1 MSKGRRVS
9 RFHRSVVVAGLA
21 LIASAG
27 VLAFQ
32 QTPVFRSEANYI
44 EVTARVVN
52 REGKLVEGL
61 TAADFEIREDHR
73 RERVE
78 TAFRVS
84 LTTPWNASGASR
96 TVLYRPDLAKDLQV
110 AEGRIYLLYLNAV
123 ETDHI
128 VFTRHAAHDFVDSYL
143 MPDDVVALWS
153 QAGGL
158 MTFTNDKTRLHRAIE
173 SFLGTNDAM
182 TGRVPNTKDLGGIEP
197 RINSALDWFSS
208 VQGRKKAMLLFSAGW
223 AGIGPV
229 FSDSAPAISTQTGL
243 VDRPDVQIYIV
254 DTRGL
259 LTPSAHNL
267 TRTSTGPDAAAN
279 ATASHNADFDS
290 INSLRWL
297 AEDTGGFAIVNHNTF
312 RDGFRRI
319 VEENSEYYVLGYQS
333 SAKHRPNWDYREIS
347 VRVTKPGLSGV
358 RVQARR
364 GYVAR

>member
-1 MSKGRRVS
+1 MSKGIVLAALAVS
-9 RFHRSVVVAGLA
+9 
-21 LIASAG
+21 ASAG
-27 VLAFQ
+27 VFAFQ
-32 QTPVFRSEANYI
+32 QAPVFRSEANYV
-44 EVTARVVN
+44 EVTARVVD
-52 REGKLVEGL
+52 RDGKLVEGL

-73 RERVE
+73 KERVE
-78 TAFRVS
+78 TAFRVH
-84 LTTPWNASGASR
+84 LPTPWSASGVARS
-96 TVLYRPDLAKDLQV
+96 VLYRPNLPKDLQV

-123 ETDHI
+123 QTDHI
-128 VFTRHAAHDFVDSYL
+128 VFTRHAAHDFVNGYL
-143 MPDDVVALWS
+143 MPEDVVALWS

-158 MTFTNDKTRLHRAIE
+158 MTFTNDKDRLHRAIDA
-173 SFLGTNDAM
+173 FLGTNDAM

-197 RINSALDWFSS
+197 RINSALDWFGS

-259 LTPSAHNL
+259 FTASAHSL
-267 TRTSTGPDAAAN
+267 TRGSIGPDAATSA
-279 ATASHNADFDS
+279 ATSLNADFDS
-290 INSLRWL
+290 VTSLRWL

-319 VEENSEYYVLGYQS
+319 VDENSEYYVLGYQS

-347 VRVTKPGLSGV
+347 VKVTRPGLEDL